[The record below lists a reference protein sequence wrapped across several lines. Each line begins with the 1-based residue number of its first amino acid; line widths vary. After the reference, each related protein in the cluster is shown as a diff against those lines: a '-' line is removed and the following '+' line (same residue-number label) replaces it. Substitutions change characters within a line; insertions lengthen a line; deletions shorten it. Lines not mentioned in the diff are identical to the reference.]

1 MSVAPDGPGAATL
14 ARLLAHHAPQARRFL
29 AWQSGAVGAAGL
41 LAAARSGTPDW
52 VIALEPTPARL
63 APLIEA
69 LPADPCLHL
78 RVPDGFEPL
87 PPGRAHPVLIPHR
100 QGLVP
105 EVVLL
110 GGPHPRHAALSVQHG
125 VAPGGLVLLP
135 DPGAEDRA
143 ALDAAFAVTAEEE
156 GMLALRPRRA
166 APPPPARAPG
176 RHGIIVTVV
185 GAQAEAEWAITSPSV
200 RAYAEAIGAELVV
213 CRDGAGLPV
222 PRLKAVC
229 LPAAETFDRVILMD
243 ADILV
248 RPGAPDLFAIVPPG
262 SVGAY
267 PEGRHFAR
275 EALAAEA
282 AALHGAPPFPAE
294 DYVNTGV
301 MVLSRGQ
308 LGVLRVLGEGLVA
321 GRIPDQDTQNV
332 ALHRLGLPL
341 HRLGPEFNLMA
352 SGRHPA
358 DWRCGWML
366 HAAGAPKLRYQRRHA
381 WWRDT
386 TPGGDVLTARPLTG
400 RSLRLPHMVAQASRI
415 AGCPTVVLDPDDAAL
430 AAPHALPRMM
440 PDGVAAI
447 WLEPAGPDAPPWPV
461 QGRLEGPFGGPW
473 QLLAVPVPGVPLPD
487 CAFALRLPAGEAP
500 LATGRLRAEQVIDL
514 PAGTD
519 AVELALG
526 GPGAGGALAG
536 LVLAGQPVA

>member
-1 MSVAPDGPGAATL
+1 MSPL
-14 ARLLAHHAPQARRFL
+14 ARLIAREAPGARRFL
-29 AWQSGAVGAAGL
+29 AWRAGLEGAGAL
-41 LAAARSGTPDW
+41 LAAARQGTPDW
-52 VIALEPTPARL
+52 VMAIEPGAPHL

-69 LPADPCLHL
+69 LPPDPCLHL
-78 RVPDGFEPL
+78 RIPDGLEPL

-105 EVVLL
+105 EVVLV

-125 VAPGGLVLLP
+125 LAPGGLVLLP

-143 ALDAAFAVTAEEE
+143 ALHAAFAVTAEED
-156 GMLALRPRRA
+156 GVLALRPRRT
-166 APPPPARAPG
+166 APPPPARAGG
-176 RHGIIVTVV
+176 RHGIVVAVV
-185 GAQAEAEWAITSPSV
+185 GPQAEAEWAITGPSV
-200 RAYAEAIGAELVV
+200 RAYAEAIAAELVV

-229 LPAAETFDRVILMD
+229 LPAAVAFDRVILMD

-248 RPGAPDLFAIVPPG
+248 RPGAPDLFAIVPPQA
-262 SVGAY
+262 VGAY

-275 EALAAEA
+275 EAIAAEA

-301 MVLSRGQ
+301 LVLSRGH
-308 LGVLRVLGEGLVA
+308 LGLLRALAEGLVA

-332 ALHRLGLPL
+332 ALRRLGLPL

-352 SGRHPA
+352 SGRHQA

-366 HAAGAPKLRYQRRHA
+366 HAAGAPKGRHQRRHA
-381 WWRDT
+381 WWRDA
-386 TPGGDVLTARPLTG
+386 TPGGAVLTARPLTG
-400 RSLRLPHMVAQASRI
+400 RSLRLPHMVAQAARI
-415 AGCPTVVLDPDDAAL
+415 AGCPAVVLDPDDAAL
-430 AAPHALPRMM
+430 AAPHALPRIM

-447 WLEPAGPDAPPWPV
+447 WLEPAGQGAPPWPA
-461 QGRLEGPFGGPW
+461 QGRLEGPFGGSW
-473 QLLAVPVPGVPLPD
+473 RLLAVPVPGTPLPD
-487 CAFALRLPAGEAP
+487 CAFAVRLPGGEAP
-500 LATGRLRAEQVIDL
+500 VATGRLRAEQVVVL
-514 PAGTD
+514 PTD
-519 AVELALG
+519 SAAMELALG

-536 LVLAGQPVA
+536 LVLAGPPAG